1 MRMRIAEY
9 FGEISVKISRFRDS
23 RKISRFHVR
32 FQVFTKDFKISGEIS
47 RFHEDFK
54 ISRTISKISVEI
66 SARVQQVA
74 DPSYIYYRVN
84 NQFTDASIN
93 GRLYLEKRCCSA
105 YNSSIS
111 TSMYCPGTCTAKMSC
126 RLQTSATL

>member
-1 MRMRIAEY
+1 MFEEIEDEYKPTFDLLHIAIR
-9 FGEISVKISRFRDS
+9 GEAFVGSLLAKNAKHSPSIICRAERERANLVVRLARF
-23 RKISRFHVR
+23 FYV
-32 FQVFTKDFKISGEIS
+32 
-47 RFHEDFK
+47 
-54 ISRTISKISVEI
+54 
-66 SARVQQVA
+66 
-74 DPSYIYYRVN
+74 YRVN
-84 NQFTDASIN
+84 NQFTDTSIN